1 MAKDVEHFKRYFL
14 TICVSLLENFL
25 SGSMPHFL
33 IEWSGSWYYFLSYLY
48 IVDANP
54 LSNT

>member
-1 MAKDVEHFKRYFL
+1 MAKDVEHFKTYFL
-14 TICVSLLENFL
+14 TICASLLENFL

-33 IEWSGSWYYFLSYLY
+33 IEWSGSWCYFLSYLY
-48 IVDANP
+48 IVDTNP